1 MPVAVLDGGELQDGS
16 VYLARPEPLAL
27 VPEVEYELEQ
37 DGKPVGLF
45 DIKNAGQQDGGWVG
59 FGAWKP
65 LPSAKPNASTKDL
78 AHVHLD
84 DADDA
89 QSDEPVLHRK
99 HHADDAPAKSGCN
112 GGDAATQSEPSD
124 PDRPGLLHK
133 KADQFRHQQHDN
145 NWDRQ
150 WACAA

>member
-65 LPSAKPNASTKDL
+65 LPSAKPNPQPKTWRMFTWTMKTMRKAMSRFCIASIMPTTPLPK
-78 AHVHLD
+78 AE
-84 DADDA
+84 AT
-89 QSDEPVLHRK
+89 
-99 HHADDAPAKSGCN
+99 
-112 GGDAATQSEPSD
+112 AATPA
-124 PDRPGLLHK
+124 HK
-133 KADQFRHQQHDN
+133 ASPAIRIGRYCTRRV
-145 NWDRQ
+145 RQ
-150 WACAA
+150 L